1 LIGPS
6 AICQTDPDE
15 IEAFLLFVSTVD
27 IRRINFDATGYQT
40 LVTGLSNGVAIDFDY
55 INDRIYWSDVNYGHI
70 RSAPLS
76 TGSPITTLVSGTYV
90 NITAIYKLKLRK
102 LSVVSSSCYLFSRQ

>member
-1 LIGPS
+1 MFLIGS
-6 AICQTDPDE
+6 FASCQTDPDE

-27 IRRINFDATGYQT
+27 IRRINFDATGHQT

-55 INDRIYWSDVNYGHI
+55 FNDRIYWSDVNHGHI

-76 TGSPITTLVSGTYV
+76 TGSPITTLVSGMYV
-90 NITAIYKLKLRK
+90 NIIQIKAEKI
-102 LSVVSSSCYLFSRQ
+102 VC